1 LFEIYRY
8 LQDILRGHDKCG
20 QKGILSQEQRNFGQK
35 PYSLFPI
42 PHSLYFL
49 APAAMDKSLAPLL
62 AYSEFFLGYSVAAY

>member
-1 LFEIYRY
+1 M
-8 LQDILRGHDKCG
+8 
-20 QKGILSQEQRNFGQK
+20 SQEQRNFGQK